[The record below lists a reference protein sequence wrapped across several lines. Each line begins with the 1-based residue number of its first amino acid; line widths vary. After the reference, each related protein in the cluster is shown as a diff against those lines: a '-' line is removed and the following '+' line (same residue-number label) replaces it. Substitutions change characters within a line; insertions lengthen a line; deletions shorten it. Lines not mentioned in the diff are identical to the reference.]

1 MTEIIPAILVHG
13 GAGHLG
19 PDDPASFG
27 TDAPRLLGVREAVR
41 AAWAILEGGGSALDA
56 VEAAVRV
63 LEDDPTYNSAT
74 GACLTAAGDVELDAS
89 IMDGASLRCGA
100 VAVVKDVKNPVTLA
114 RRVMDR
120 SEHVLLAG
128 PGASAFA
135 REVGIPAYDNQLLV
149 TPQQRARWERL
160 RGTAAAGHGTVGA
173 VARDRH
179 GHLAAATSTGGMAMK
194 RPGRVGDTPI
204 VGCGTYADDALAAV
218 SCTGHG
224 ERIIQLT
231 LARHCADLVGQG
243 RSAMEAAREA
253 IRRLGERVDGRGRRH
268 RGRPA
273 RRGGVRP
280 QLARHGARLVAAGWD
295 DRGGDVAP
303 AGDKPPPYR
312 SFDFFAA
319 SRRGWMMSSGSGKT
333 MVLVFSVEI
342 SMSVCM

>member
-1 MTEIIPAILVHG
+1 MTDTIPAILVHG
-13 GAGHLG
+13 GAGNLG
-19 PDDPASFG
+19 PDDPASSG
-27 TDAPRLLGVREAVR
+27 NDAPRLVGVREAVR
-41 AAWAILEGGGSALDA
+41 AAWAILDRGGSALDA

-63 LEDDPTYNSAT
+63 LEDDPTYNSGT

-89 IMDGASLRCGA
+89 IMDGATLRCGG

-128 PGASAFA
+128 PGASSFA
-135 REVGIPAYDNQLLV
+135 REVGIPAYANDLLV

-160 RGTAAAGHGTVGA
+160 RGTAPAGHGTVGA

-231 LARHCADLVGQG
+231 LARHCADLVGEG
-243 RSAMEAAREA
+243 RPAMEAAREA
-253 IRRLGERVDGRGRRH
+253 IRRLGERVDGE
-268 RGRPA
+268 
-273 RRGGVRP
+273 GGLIV
-280 QLARHGARLVAAGWD
+280 
-295 DRGGDVAP
+295 VAP
-303 AGDKPPPYR
+303 HGEVG
-312 SFDFFAA
+312 FAHNSPIMA
-319 SRRGWMMSSGSGKT
+319 RAYTRPDGT
-333 MVLVFSVEI
+333 IVAEL
-342 SMSVCM
+342 